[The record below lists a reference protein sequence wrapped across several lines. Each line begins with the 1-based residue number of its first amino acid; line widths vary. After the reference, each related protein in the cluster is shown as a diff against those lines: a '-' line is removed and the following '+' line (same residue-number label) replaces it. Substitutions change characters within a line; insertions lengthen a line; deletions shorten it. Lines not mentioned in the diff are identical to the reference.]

1 MAIRLEAWN
10 DSARQYDSFE
20 KHWSFYGTVADAMM
34 EQLPVKKDS
43 RVLEL
48 ACGTGAC
55 TLKLARAATAGKV
68 VALDFSGGMLDVA
81 RENAAS
87 DRCSNVTFVHG
98 DAGDVSQLLAGEA
111 FDLAFCNSAFWHFPE
126 PEKVLAGLLG
136 LLTVQGEFAFSL
148 PSWVQG
154 SETREAFRAKVR
166 EVLTRHGV
174 TPEQMATL
182 SARRPRWRDDF
193 GALLNN
199 CGFEVEKESLFE
211 FEVSPDS
218 RREWRG
224 ISVFSDSRGRS
235 FPLPEM
241 DVATQKEVREELEAW
256 RRANVPMNPNSSK
269 WTIIVAR
276 PSKGRPVP

>member
-1 MAIRLEAWN
+1 LAFRLEAWN

-20 KHWSFYGTVADAMM
+20 KRWSFYGTVADAMI
-34 EQLPVKKDS
+34 EQLPVKSDS
-43 RVLEL
+43 SVLEL

-55 TLKLARAATAGKV
+55 TLKLARAASAGKV
-68 VALDFSGGMLDVA
+68 VALDFSEGMLGVA
-81 RENAAS
+81 RENAVSAH
-87 DRCSNVTFVHG
+87 CSNVTFVHG
-98 DAGDVSQLLAGEA
+98 DAGDVSGLLAGQA

-126 PEKVLAGLLG
+126 PERVLAGLLG
-136 LLTVQGEFAFSL
+136 LLTAQGEFAFSL

-174 TPEQMATL
+174 TPEQMEAL
-182 SARRPRWRDDF
+182 SARRPRWRGDF
-193 GALLNN
+193 RALLNS
-199 CGFEVEKESLFE
+199 CGFEVEKESPFE

-218 RREWRG
+218 RRDWRS
-224 ISVFSDSRGRS
+224 ISVFSNSRGWS

-241 DVATQKEVREELEAW
+241 DAATQREVREELEAW
-256 RRANVPMNPNSSK
+256 REANVPVNPYNSR

-276 PSKGRPVP
+276 PSKGLLVP